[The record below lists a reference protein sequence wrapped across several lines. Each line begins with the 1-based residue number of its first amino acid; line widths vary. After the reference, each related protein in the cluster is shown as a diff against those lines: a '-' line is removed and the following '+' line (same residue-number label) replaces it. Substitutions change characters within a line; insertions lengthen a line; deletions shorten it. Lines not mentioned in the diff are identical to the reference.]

1 MKVIELTQYKFALVD
16 AADYDALSAVKWR
29 ANTQPHTTYAV
40 RESEGRTVQM
50 HRVITAAPQGVEVDH
65 INGDGLDN
73 RRDNLRLCSRK
84 ENQRN
89 KRVTPHSSKY
99 KGVTWNT
106 SHGKWQARI
115 RIDGRQKHLGYFT
128 DEIDAGRAYDE
139 AAVKAFG
146 EFARLNEFHKE
157 QTP

>member
-16 AADYDALSAVKWR
+16 DADYDALAAVKWC

-40 RESEGRTVQM
+40 RGSEGRTVQM
-50 HRVITAAPQGVEVDH
+50 HRLITAAPKGVQVDH

-73 RRDNLRLCSRK
+73 RRDNLRLCTHA

-89 KRVTPHSSKY
+89 QRVQAHSSKY
-99 KGVTWNT
+99 KGVSWDTRD
-106 SHGKWQARI
+106 GKWRSQI
-115 RIDGRQKHLGYFT
+115 TIDGRKKNLGYFT
-128 DEIDAGRAYDE
+128 DEIAAGRAYDE

-146 EFARLNEFHKE
+146 EFARENEL
-157 QTP
+157 